1 MKLFCDLKTDD
12 EKASFFLSGRAY
24 ETGIISKAI
33 QNDVAMAY
41 QRCAGYQIEIERLR
55 AQNAELL
62 EALSDIVSVSLRYR
76 LQESDSA
83 VEAARAAI
91 AKARGE

>member
-1 MKLFCDLKTDD
+1 MSDLVENLRRLARYVHDD
-12 EKASFFLSGRAY
+12 MTIASDA
-24 ETGIISKAI
+24 A
-33 QNDVAMAY
+33 D
-41 QRCAGYQIEIERLR
+41 EIERLR

-62 EALSDIVSVSLRYR
+62 EALSEIVSVSLRYR

-91 AKARGE
+91 AKARGER